1 MHTTV
6 LGGVCLTFAATLI
19 YKKNAFFF
27 FFFSL
32 FPLYTQSPRQ
42 YQNDRQQLIWLV
54 EFVSDKNKP
63 KGQET
68 SLELK
73 LNL

>member
-1 MHTTV
+1 MLEININSYSAYFPRCFKDMRTTV
-6 LGGVCLTFAATLI
+6 LDGVCLTFVATLI
-19 YKKNAFFF
+19 YKKNAFFQNKPKT
-27 FFFSL
+27 SL
-32 FPLYTQSPRQ
+32 ELDFT
-42 YQNDRQQLIWLV
+42 
-54 EFVSDKNKP
+54 DKNKP

>member
-6 LGGVCLTFAATLI
+6 LDGVCLTFVATLI
-19 YKKNAFFF
+19 YKKNAFFQNKPKT
-27 FFFSL
+27 SL
-32 FPLYTQSPRQ
+32 ELDFT
-42 YQNDRQQLIWLV
+42 
-54 EFVSDKNKP
+54 DKNKP